1 MNMSELPRL
10 MIDCETRASSVKGA
24 LDDLVNWLNSVRNDI
39 AQAEADLVAKRR
51 VADTAI
57 AKLRA
62 QIDERKKE
70 LASAELELRQV
81 RRDLERERKEVGLEK
96 QRLIR
101 SLDEVMAR

>member
-1 MNMSELPRL
+1 MSELPRL
-10 MIDCETRASSVKGA
+10 IVDAESKATAAKAAM
-24 LDDLVNWLNSVRNDI
+24 DDFVVWLSNVRNDI
-39 AQAEADLVAKRR
+39 ARCEQELADKRR
-51 VADTAI
+51 VADTEI

-62 QIDERKKE
+62 SIDERKRE
-70 LASAELELRQV
+70 LASVELELRQV

>member
-1 MNMSELPRL
+1 MSELPKL
-10 MIDCETRASSVKGA
+10 IVKAETSATAVKA
-24 LDDLVNWLNSVRNDI
+24 ADDDFVGWLNNVRNDI
-39 AQAEADLVAKRR
+39 TLCEQELAQKRR
-51 VADTAI
+51 AADTEI

-62 QIDERKKE
+62 SIDERKKE

-81 RRDLERERKEVGLEK
+81 RNDMERERKEVGLEK